1 MKTKLKLTALVL
13 AAVTVI
19 SLFAGCNKNKS
30 DDNNG
35 MPEYIYIP
43 TYYPLDF
50 DFEEGYVG
58 NTAKASDGIYILVN
72 ERDGTQKRED
82 TYTDENGKVI
92 NESYDEPRYVTRLYK
107 TDFEGKNLEKLPN
120 FEFENNSVYDVAKEV
135 YGGISYLFVTVEG
148 NPGVLRYENIT
159 TIDLPED
166 FDPSKDDKWQ
176 YEQHYTS
183 TYYFETFDSTGK
195 TLVSKEISKITDG
208 EEGMSAD
215 YLSFDSKGNVYVG
228 NWRSFE
234 VYSPDLSEKLFAS
247 KEEMNIDGFV
257 KLSDGSVGISLWGES
272 GMEIKRIDPIKKELG
287 EKISAPQNAYNFI
300 EGKGEY
306 ILFYYS
312 AGGIMGLKE
321 DGTAE
326 EIVNWL
332 DSDIENS
339 NINGII
345 PMEDGNFVVISASY
359 DEASGKDKSELVK
372 LTKTK
377 YDPTNERKII
387 NIACMYL
394 DYDVRQKVLD
404 FNKTNTEYRIRMT
417 DYSQYNTG
425 DDNSA
430 GITKLNT
437 EIIAGHIPDIFIVQ
451 GVMPISQYS
460 GKGVLEDLTPYME
473 RDFGKDAFVEEF
485 FNTLRSED
493 GKLYEIYSHFT
504 VSTAM
509 GLKKIVGDSDSWTFE
524 DMKNAL
530 AKLPEGATVMD
541 DYYFRENAVQAFMY
555 NNMNR
560 FVDWSTGKCSF
571 DTQEFIDL
579 LNFVK
584 SFPTQE
590 EVDASHNEDYKW
602 EPSISRVS
610 SGKQLLL
617 ETGIYS
623 LDDFR
628 GNTFYLLDGEPSFVG
643 YPGMGSS
650 FVAAD
655 MGFAISAKSEYKD
668 TAWDFIKYLLTAEY
682 QEDRIW
688 NGLPTNKAA
697 FEKLFEAS
705 KTPNYIDPALS
716 DENAEDNAG
725 IDAREASAI
734 GGGHW
739 EENIR
744 YSEFNK
750 GTVNEQGWKEEPKT
764 YTWYYDGDDKE
775 WEIPVFAMTEQE
787 EQAIRSLISG
797 ITVFSR
803 YDRSLSDII
812 DEEIQPFF
820 EGQKS
825 AEDTAKMIQSRATI
839 YVNEQ
844 R

>member
-58 NTAKASDGIYILVN
+58 NTSKASDGIYILVN

-228 NWRSFE
+228 NWRGFE

-247 KEEMNIDGFV
+247 KEEMNTDGFV

-359 DEASGKDKSELVK
+359 DEAAGKDKSELVK

-509 GLKKIVGDSDSWTFE
+509 GLKKIVGDSDS
-524 DMKNAL
+524 
-530 AKLPEGATVMD
+530 
-541 DYYFRENAVQAFMY
+541 
-555 NNMNR
+555 
-560 FVDWSTGKCSF
+560 
-571 DTQEFIDL
+571 
-579 LNFVK
+579 
-584 SFPTQE
+584 
-590 EVDASHNEDYKW
+590 
-602 EPSISRVS
+602 
-610 SGKQLLL
+610 
-617 ETGIYS
+617 
-623 LDDFR
+623 
-628 GNTFYLLDGEPSFVG
+628 
-643 YPGMGSS
+643 
-650 FVAAD
+650 
-655 MGFAISAKSEYKD
+655 
-668 TAWDFIKYLLTAEY
+668 
-682 QEDRIW
+682 
-688 NGLPTNKAA
+688 
-697 FEKLFEAS
+697 
-705 KTPNYIDPALS
+705 
-716 DENAEDNAG
+716 
-725 IDAREASAI
+725 
-734 GGGHW
+734 
-739 EENIR
+739 
-744 YSEFNK
+744 
-750 GTVNEQGWKEEPKT
+750 
-764 YTWYYDGDDKE
+764 
-775 WEIPVFAMTEQE
+775 
-787 EQAIRSLISG
+787 
-797 ITVFSR
+797 
-803 YDRSLSDII
+803 
-812 DEEIQPFF
+812 
-820 EGQKS
+820 
-825 AEDTAKMIQSRATI
+825 
-839 YVNEQ
+839 
-844 R
+844 

>member
-1 MKTKLKLTALVL
+1 
-13 AAVTVI
+13 
-19 SLFAGCNKNKS
+19 
-30 DDNNG
+30 
-35 MPEYIYIP
+35 
-43 TYYPLDF
+43 
-50 DFEEGYVG
+50 
-58 NTAKASDGIYILVN
+58 
-72 ERDGTQKRED
+72 
-82 TYTDENGKVI
+82 
-92 NESYDEPRYVTRLYK
+92 
-107 TDFEGKNLEKLPN
+107 
-120 FEFENNSVYDVAKEV
+120 
-135 YGGISYLFVTVEG
+135 
-148 NPGVLRYENIT
+148 
-159 TIDLPED
+159 
-166 FDPSKDDKWQ
+166 
-176 YEQHYTS
+176 
-183 TYYFETFDSTGK
+183 
-195 TLVSKEISKITDG
+195 
-208 EEGMSAD
+208 
-215 YLSFDSKGNVYVG
+215 
-228 NWRSFE
+228 
-234 VYSPDLSEKLFAS
+234 
-247 KEEMNIDGFV
+247 
-257 KLSDGSVGISLWGES
+257 
-272 GMEIKRIDPIKKELG
+272 
-287 EKISAPQNAYNFI
+287 
-300 EGKGEY
+300 
-306 ILFYYS
+306 
-312 AGGIMGLKE
+312 
-321 DGTAE
+321 
-326 EIVNWL
+326 
-332 DSDIENS
+332 
-339 NINGII
+339 
-345 PMEDGNFVVISASY
+345 MEDGNFVVISASY

-541 DYYFRENAVQAFMY
+541 DYYSRENAVQAFMY

-602 EPSISRVS
+602 EPSISKVS

-668 TAWDFIKYLLTAEY
+668 TAWEFIKYLLTAEY

-725 IDAREASAI
+725 IDAKEASAI

>member
-1 MKTKLKLTALVL
+1 
-13 AAVTVI
+13 
-19 SLFAGCNKNKS
+19 
-30 DDNNG
+30 
-35 MPEYIYIP
+35 
-43 TYYPLDF
+43 
-50 DFEEGYVG
+50 
-58 NTAKASDGIYILVN
+58 
-72 ERDGTQKRED
+72 
-82 TYTDENGKVI
+82 
-92 NESYDEPRYVTRLYK
+92 
-107 TDFEGKNLEKLPN
+107 
-120 FEFENNSVYDVAKEV
+120 
-135 YGGISYLFVTVEG
+135 
-148 NPGVLRYENIT
+148 
-159 TIDLPED
+159 
-166 FDPSKDDKWQ
+166 
-176 YEQHYTS
+176 
-183 TYYFETFDSTGK
+183 
-195 TLVSKEISKITDG
+195 
-208 EEGMSAD
+208 
-215 YLSFDSKGNVYVG
+215 
-228 NWRSFE
+228 
-234 VYSPDLSEKLFAS
+234 
-247 KEEMNIDGFV
+247 
-257 KLSDGSVGISLWGES
+257 
-272 GMEIKRIDPIKKELG
+272 
-287 EKISAPQNAYNFI
+287 
-300 EGKGEY
+300 
-306 ILFYYS
+306 
-312 AGGIMGLKE
+312 
-321 DGTAE
+321 
-326 EIVNWL
+326 
-332 DSDIENS
+332 
-339 NINGII
+339 
-345 PMEDGNFVVISASY
+345 
-359 DEASGKDKSELVK
+359 
-372 LTKTK
+372 
-377 YDPTNERKII
+377 
-387 NIACMYL
+387 MYL

-602 EPSISRVS
+602 EPSISKVN

-623 LDDFR
+623 FDDFR

-682 QEDRIW
+682 QENRIW
-688 NGLPTNKAA
+688 NGLPTNKAV

-725 IDAREASAI
+725 IDAGEASAI